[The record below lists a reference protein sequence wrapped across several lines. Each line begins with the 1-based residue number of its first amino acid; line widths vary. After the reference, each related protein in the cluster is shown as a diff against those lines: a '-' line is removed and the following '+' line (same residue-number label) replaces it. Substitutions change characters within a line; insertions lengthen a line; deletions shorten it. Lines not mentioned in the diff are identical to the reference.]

1 MEDVVDLIATD
12 ASASDISDKM
22 KEILY
27 AKAAERIDIARPYV
41 ANAMFG
47 QEFEYPEVED
57 EVETEVGDEPDEVV
71 DEIETETETEQK
83 RNQKNDYQ
91 TTSRMIVLVV
101 MQPTSYQPQAVL
113 HVMMQNSE
121 LLQYDGTIWE

>member
-47 QEFEYPEVED
+47 QEFEYPEDETETEVDDESTDEVVD
-57 EVETEVGDEPDEVV
+57 EVETEP
-71 DEIETETETEQK
+71 ETETETEEE
-83 RNQKNDYQ
+83 
-91 TTSRMIVLVV
+91 
-101 MQPTSYQPQAVL
+101 
-113 HVMMQNSE
+113 SE
-121 LLQYDGTIWE
+121 

>member
-12 ASASDISDKM
+12 SSASDVSDKL

-47 QEFEYPEVED
+47 QEFEYPTEN
-57 EVETEVGDEPDEVV
+57 ETEEEEPSAEL
-71 DEIETETETEQK
+71 ETETETDTEEE
-83 RNQKNDYQ
+83 
-91 TTSRMIVLVV
+91 
-101 MQPTSYQPQAVL
+101 
-113 HVMMQNSE
+113 SE
-121 LLQYDGTIWE
+121 E

>member
-1 MEDVVDLIATD
+1 MIATD

-27 AKAAERIDIARPYV
+27 AKAAERIDVARPYV

-57 EVETEVGDEPDEVV
+57 EVDETTDEVV
-71 DEIETETETEQK
+71 DELETETDTETDTEEE
-83 RNQKNDYQ
+83 
-91 TTSRMIVLVV
+91 
-101 MQPTSYQPQAVL
+101 
-113 HVMMQNSE
+113 SE
-121 LLQYDGTIWE
+121 E

>member
-1 MEDVVDLIATD
+1 MEDVIDLIATD
-12 ASASDISDKM
+12 SSPSDVSDKM

-57 EVETEVGDEPDEVV
+57 EIETDETEVEEEAETEVGDEV
-71 DEIETETETEQK
+71 ETETDTEEE
-83 RNQKNDYQ
+83 
-91 TTSRMIVLVV
+91 
-101 MQPTSYQPQAVL
+101 
-113 HVMMQNSE
+113 SE
-121 LLQYDGTIWE
+121 

>member
-12 ASASDISDKM
+12 SSASDISDKL

-47 QEFEYPEVED
+47 QEFEYPTED
-57 EVETEVGDEPDEVV
+57 EPAEEEPSAEL
-71 DEIETETETEQK
+71 ETETETDTEEE
-83 RNQKNDYQ
+83 
-91 TTSRMIVLVV
+91 
-101 MQPTSYQPQAVL
+101 
-113 HVMMQNSE
+113 SE
-121 LLQYDGTIWE
+121 E

>member
-47 QEFEYPEVED
+47 QEFEYPEVQD
-57 EVETEVGDEPDEVV
+57 EVEVEVESEDEIV
-71 DEIETETETEQK
+71 DELDDTEE
-83 RNQKNDYQ
+83 
-91 TTSRMIVLVV
+91 
-101 MQPTSYQPQAVL
+101 
-113 HVMMQNSE
+113 NSE
-121 LLQYDGTIWE
+121 E

>member
-27 AKAAERIDIARPYV
+27 ANAAERIDVARPYV

-57 EVETEVGDEPDEVV
+57 EVDETTDEVV
-71 DEIETETETEQK
+71 DELETDIETDTEEE
-83 RNQKNDYQ
+83 
-91 TTSRMIVLVV
+91 
-101 MQPTSYQPQAVL
+101 
-113 HVMMQNSE
+113 SE
-121 LLQYDGTIWE
+121 E

>member
-12 ASASDISDKM
+12 SSASDVSDKL

-57 EVETEVGDEPDEVV
+57 EIETDETEVEAEAETEVGDELESDS
-71 DEIETETETEQK
+71 DIEEE
-83 RNQKNDYQ
+83 
-91 TTSRMIVLVV
+91 
-101 MQPTSYQPQAVL
+101 
-113 HVMMQNSE
+113 
-121 LLQYDGTIWE
+121 

>member
-1 MEDVVDLIATD
+1 MEDVIDLIATD
-12 ASASDISDKM
+12 ASPSDVSDKM

-57 EVETEVGDEPDEVV
+57 ETESEVTDEPAEEEPSA
-71 DEIETETETEQK
+71 EIETETDTEEE
-83 RNQKNDYQ
+83 
-91 TTSRMIVLVV
+91 
-101 MQPTSYQPQAVL
+101 
-113 HVMMQNSE
+113 SE
-121 LLQYDGTIWE
+121 E

>member
-12 ASASDISDKM
+12 SAASDVSDKL

-47 QEFEYPEVED
+47 QEFEPPTED
-57 EVETEVGDEPDEVV
+57 ETESEVTDEPAE
-71 DEIETETETEQK
+71 EEPSAELETETDTEEE
-83 RNQKNDYQ
+83 
-91 TTSRMIVLVV
+91 
-101 MQPTSYQPQAVL
+101 
-113 HVMMQNSE
+113 SE
-121 LLQYDGTIWE
+121 E

>member
-12 ASASDISDKM
+12 SSASDVSDKL

-47 QEFEYPEVED
+47 QEFEYPTED
-57 EVETEVGDEPDEVV
+57 ETESEVTDEPAE
-71 DEIETETETEQK
+71 EEPSAELETETDTEEE
-83 RNQKNDYQ
+83 
-91 TTSRMIVLVV
+91 
-101 MQPTSYQPQAVL
+101 
-113 HVMMQNSE
+113 SE
-121 LLQYDGTIWE
+121 E